1 MLSSDQVALGIGYA
15 SGGGG
20 GGGVAYLP
28 AGARSYPEEK
38 P

>member
-15 SGGGG
+15 SVGGGG
-20 GGGVAYLP
+20 GGGAYLP
-28 AGARSYPEEK
+28 AGARSFPEEK